1 MEWFERKIVEYVL
14 VWAPYGHLQDEDVFP
29 EFGMSVRQL
38 RARFTA
44 IVSRLTAR
52 AKDLDVFDQA
62 LLVRAR
68 ELSFAECSE
77 TTAVRRQFGNA
88 DRSH

>member
-14 VWAPYGHLQDEDVFP
+14 LWAPYGHLRDEDVFP

-38 RARFTA
+38 RARFTT
-44 IVSRLTAR
+44 IISRLTAR

-68 ELSFAECSE
+68 ELSFPDCSE
-77 TTAVRRQFGNA
+77 AAAVKQQFGN
-88 DRSH
+88 RP